1 MDFLLIAL
9 SIVAGLIA
17 LSILLVVCCLRFV
30 TVHEATAVAFK
41 YLGRFVYCAMEFSG
55 HSFDANGSIVSVPG
69 PNGYGSCWCIGRWG
83 GWVFYLRPFVQPA
96 EYSDYNDPDN
106 FGDGVYVRLGDRT
119 SEPYTAVAETAD
131 PENVGL
137 NMQFVTTMRVVNP
150 YRYLFVSPKDAK
162 QQVINRQE
170 AVLRAWVKSG
180 DQKHAQAARGNGVHL
195 WNSLLALGC
204 GPIFDEIKNDW
215 GLEIIPG
222 KIVVKDVGFDPEY
235 QAALKA
241 QSQAN
246 LVAKAEAARVSA
258 IDTAMD
264 QWVRVNAKKMGKK
277 LKDALVD
284 LKADGSYDRQYR
296 TYKDLILAGGG
307 NLNVDR
313 IEVGAPDGTQ
323 LSGNL
328 GPIGALTA
336 LFGGRGGGRGGQG
349 DRGGRRQGR
358 ELPPPPPGMI

>member
-1 MDFLLIAL
+1 
-9 SIVAGLIA
+9 
-17 LSILLVVCCLRFV
+17 
-30 TVHEATAVAFK
+30 
-41 YLGRFVYCAMEFSG
+41 
-55 HSFDANGSIVSVPG
+55 
-69 PNGYGSCWCIGRWG
+69 
-83 GWVFYLRPFVQPA
+83 
-96 EYSDYNDPDN
+96 
-106 FGDGVYVRLGDRT
+106 
-119 SEPYTAVAETAD
+119 
-131 PENVGL
+131 
-137 NMQFVTTMRVVNP
+137 
-150 YRYLFVSPKDAK
+150 
-162 QQVINRQE
+162 
-170 AVLRAWVKSG
+170 
-180 DQKHAQAARGNGVHL
+180 
-195 WNSLLALGC
+195 
-204 GPIFDEIKNDW
+204 
-215 GLEIIPG
+215 
-222 KIVVKDVGFDPEY
+222 
-235 QAALKA
+235 
-241 QSQAN
+241 
-246 LVAKAEAARVSA
+246 
-258 IDTAMD
+258 MD